1 MKEQVEISDVRM
13 KLLSPR
19 KGALNIVGAM
29 TYSEG
34 NQAWSVMR
42 LKKELL
48 HEFPQLKEK
57 REQFLYKMIIHRSFE
72 GLKDEVKKL
81 EGSEDEVVPVLLFF
95 GKNSKE
101 F

>member
-1 MKEQVEISDVRM
+1 
-13 KLLSPR
+13 
-19 KGALNIVGAM
+19 M

-57 REQFLYKMIIHRSFE
+57 REQFLYKMIIHRSLE
-72 GLKDEVKKL
+72 GLKEEIGKL
-81 EGSEDEVVPVLLFF
+81 ECSKDEVVPVLLFF
-95 GKNSKE
+95 GKDKTYK

>member
-1 MKEQVEISDVRM
+1 MKKQVGDFDGM

-19 KGALNIVGAM
+19 KGALNIVGTM

-57 REQFLYKMIIHRSFE
+57 REQFLYKMIIHRSLE
-72 GLKDEVKKL
+72 GLKNEIDRL
-81 EGSEDEVVPVLLFF
+81 DGFSEEVVPVLLFF
-95 GKNSKE
+95 GKGKKQ
-101 F
+101 